1 VSLKTSLAGNVSY
14 QTRDIDPDHIDGGKL
29 VARWETERTIQ
40 DPAEHERAVKE
51 RGRARAVITGVCAKS
66 AFGLLCPEEQQDRL
80 ESAMAEARGIV
91 DAFNKTATRTRI
103 NIYTIV
109 GRVAQDDVEAVRAIN
124 SEVSDLLAAMQE
136 GVRNM
141 DATAIRDAANKVKG
155 LGAMLEPG
163 ASERVN
169 AAIAVA
175 RGVART
181 IVKAGEQA
189 STVIDTAALN
199 AIAAA
204 RTAFLDLGEQ
214 QEIAEVVTT
223 AAAVDFDPEP
233 TEVAAPVQPASLF
246 EMFNE
251 EESNAL

>member
-1 VSLKTSLAGNVSY
+1 M
-14 QTRDIDPDHIDGGKL
+14 
-29 VARWETERTIQ
+29 
-40 DPAEHERAVKE
+40 
-51 RGRARAVITGVCAKS
+51 ITGVCARS
-66 AFGLLCPEEQQDRL
+66 AFGLLCPEEWEPLL
-80 ESAMAEARGIV
+80 EERIKDARAIA
-91 DAFNKTATRTRI
+91 DEFNKTATRTRI

-109 GRVAQDDVEAVRAIN
+109 WRVAQDDVEAVRAIN

-141 DATAIRDAANKVKG
+141 DATAIREAANKVKG

-189 STVIDTAALN
+189 STVVDTAALN
-199 AIAAA
+199 AIASA
-204 RTAFLDLGEQ
+204 RTAFLDLGEA
-214 QEIAEVVTT
+214 QEVGEVATT
-223 AAAVDFDPEP
+223 AAAVDFDPAP
-233 TEVAAPVQPASLF
+233 AEVATPAQPVSLF
-246 EMFNE
+246 DMFDSQE
-251 EESNAL
+251 GSNAL